1 MQDFWESAKQNA
13 TCAAVT
19 SATRGWEMLIQYET
33 LPLAKEKGLCE
44 VLHTAK
50 CCQEWWAVS
59 EYSLVGCQ
67 GCLIQI

>member
-1 MQDFWESAKQNA
+1 
-13 TCAAVT
+13 
-19 SATRGWEMLIQYET
+19 MLIQYET
-33 LPLAKEKGLCE
+33 LLLAKEKGLCE

-50 CCQEWWAVS
+50 CCQERRAVS